1 MIYRRHWLHANA
13 LFVFFSQNYWAWQ
26 FHKKK
31 KFFLNNW
38 GNYTNFLQMLL
49 LFLFQK
55 QFKLNLKIF
64 LISRIYIVCVWYIG
78 TCQSYIKLKILK
90 SYFYICFKYTL
101 YCILNL
107 LNEGYVPQ
115 FQFEVMGLHPLLS
128 QSMPQLTASLLSCK
142 IYQSNHQIYWTN
154 ECKMDWWAFG
164 IFKKRRE

>member
-1 MIYRRHWLHANA
+1 MRKLHQLFTNASLVSFPKTIQTKSQDFSHISYLYR
-13 LFVFFSQNYWAWQ
+13 
-26 FHKKK
+26 
-31 KFFLNNW
+31 
-38 GNYTNFLQMLL
+38 M
-49 LFLFQK
+49 
-55 QFKLNLKIF
+55 
-64 LISRIYIVCVWYIG
+64 CVWYIG

-128 QSMPQLTASLLSCK
+128 QSMPQLTASLLLCK